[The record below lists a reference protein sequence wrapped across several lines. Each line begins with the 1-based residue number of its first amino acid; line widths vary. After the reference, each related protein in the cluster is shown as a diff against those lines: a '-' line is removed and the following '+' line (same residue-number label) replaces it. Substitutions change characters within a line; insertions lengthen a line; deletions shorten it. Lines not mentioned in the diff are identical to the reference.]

1 MEKEVRANITPQTN
15 AVENQDVNLWRQQ
28 ICCGVQRGYDLH
40 VRLVDFSSVLAH
52 LTLKRVVINLLDQQ
66 EHLVFLLARTRKLQM
81 VSNTSKTWAGENVFP
96 DLEWQ
101 LFHLTPTIVDGGD
114 PMWKLKLVKREEA
127 AIKNICSITEGYGL
141 RGSSLTVYL
150 L

>member
-1 MEKEVRANITPQTN
+1 MAAT
-15 AVENQDVNLWRQQ
+15 
-28 ICCGVQRGYDLH
+28 
-40 VRLVDFSSVLAH
+40 
-52 LTLKRVVINLLDQQ
+52 NLLRRSEGLQSSCATCGLFLCPRRPDTQTCCDQSPRSAGAPRFSVGKQ
-66 EHLVFLLARTRKLQM
+66 ARKLQM

-96 DLEWQ
+96 DLEGQ

>member
-1 MEKEVRANITPQTN
+1 MEKEVRANITPQSKCVIETN

-96 DLEWQ
+96 DLE
-101 LFHLTPTIVDGGD
+101 
-114 PMWKLKLVKREEA
+114 
-127 AIKNICSITEGYGL
+127 
-141 RGSSLTVYL
+141 
-150 L
+150 